1 MTQRSDIHRIIAAV
15 AGFTLLVAAC
25 GSDDSVLVA
34 DPPPTELADDFG
46 TATTSTTDT
55 DTAVPT
61 TGGGWIDGEPDW
73 DGSAG
78 GDGGD
83 GDLALASGQ
92 VPTKDFGGDT
102 ASGEVEESSESA
114 TRDAPIPVEPDGGP
128 GDGAAPPIFDDE
140 VPVEEPMPPIDQP
153 VDAAPLR
160 AGSVDDNADFGGFLA
175 YLDRIAELGVVTRDL
190 DPTGRSIITVVD
202 EAGRPVPGIALEVGV
217 DDQLVTL
224 RTTADGTV
232 RFHPAFYG
240 LATNG
245 VAELGFALADTERVP
260 VAAGEDVTMIA
271 SSAVIAAPVP
281 LDVLFLLDATG
292 SMGDEIDRLKQTIDT
307 VAERVTALDPAPDVR
322 FAMTLYRDEG
332 DAFVTASYDFTA
344 DIDEF
349 QAALSDVVASGGG
362 DYPEALDEG
371 LADAL
376 AKPAWRDPADAVQL
390 IFIVADAPPQ
400 VLRQVDIP
408 YTDSVRT
415 AIERG
420 IKIFPVASSESDD
433 QAEAVFRQMAQAT
446 GAPFVFLSNGAA
458 GAATGG
464 STDITSTDYEELAL
478 DELVVRLIAE
488 ELSGLSGDDGD
499 IIVPTTTPPVTTNPD
514 GQ

>member
-1 MTQRSDIHRIIAAV
+1 MTQRNNAHRLIAAV
-15 AGFTLLVAAC
+15 AGFTLLAAAC
-25 GSDDSVLVA
+25 GSDDSALIG
-34 DPPPTELADDFG
+34 DQPPATAEPGETTAS
-46 TATTSTTDT
+46 TSVATTE
-55 DTAVPT
+55 PT
-61 TGGGWIDGEPDW
+61 TGKGWIDGEPEW
-73 DGSAG
+73 NSLT
-78 GDGGD
+78 DGGD
-83 GDLALASGQ
+83 VSLAAESGAAPSAGRE
-92 VPTKDFGGDT
+92 VAAVDESF
-102 ASGEVEESSESA
+102 AVEERE
-114 TRDAPIPVEPDGGP
+114 APIPVEPDGGI
-128 GDGAAPPIFDDE
+128 GDGAEPPVFDEAPI
-140 VPVEEPMPPIDQP
+140 EEPTSPPVDQP
-153 VDAAPLR
+153 VDATPLR
-160 AGSVDDNADFGGFLA
+160 AGSVDDNADFGGFLT
-175 YLDRIAELGVVTRDL
+175 YLDRIAGLGIATRAL

-202 EAGRPVPGIALEVGV
+202 DDGRPVPGIAIEVAAG
-217 DDQLVTL
+217 DELVTL

-240 LATNG
+240 LPTDG
-245 VAELGFALADTERVP
+245 ISEFGFAFADMELVP
-260 VAAGEDVTMIA
+260 AAAGENITMVA
-271 SSAVIAAPVP
+271 PSADIGAPVP

-307 VAERVTALDPAPDVR
+307 VAERVAALDPAPDVR

-332 DAFVTASYDFTA
+332 DAFVTANYDFTD
-344 DIDEF
+344 DISVF
-349 QAALSDVVASGGG
+349 QAALADVVADGGG

-390 IFIVADAPPQ
+390 IFVVADAPPQ
-400 VLRQVDIP
+400 VGRQLDTP

-464 STDITSTDYEELAL
+464 STDIASTDYEELAL

-488 ELSGLSGDDGD
+488 ELSDLNADGSGGGGGGVT
-499 IIVPTTTPPVTTNPD
+499 IPTTSAPVTTNPD